1 MSAPDPEMAHLVRL
15 DAARNA
21 GAMAGDEHLGRI
33 ERPDVASLVH
43 DAGKKERR
51 QAAFRFFD
59 RQDCQAGAPKLFLVE
74 GAFGNGQ
81 AQRISFGF
89 ERRRRQGGVEQGALT
104 VAQIGKRPFAASLIR
119 MKRKFDMPDES
130 FESVSHQPLDR
141 RRIGVGFMDL
151 RPALREALDDE
162 LCRRFA
168 LEALLNQPGS
178 TPGRLGQQVR
188 PFHSAP
194 KAFLEQISDPIC
206 RIAIGRDIDEL
217 DSASIDGS
225 DPLALVPVERGSKRN
240 DPANVFYDCAVIRP
254 GRLQANARLER
265 LAWAGGRH
273 LIEAIR
279 HGIGGCVF
287 TEIVSVGACLS
298 GPS

>member
-1 MSAPDPEMAHLVRL
+1 M
-15 DAARNA
+15 
-21 GAMAGDEHLGRI
+21 
-33 ERPDVASLVH
+33 
-43 DAGKKERR
+43 
-51 QAAFRFFD
+51 
-59 RQDCQAGAPKLFLVE
+59 GAPKLFLVE

-89 ERRRRQGGVEQGALT
+89 ERRRHQGGVEQGALT
-104 VAQIGKRPFAASLIR
+104 VAQIGKRPFAASLVR

-130 FESVSHQPLDR
+130 FESASHQPWDR
-141 RRIGVGFMDL
+141 RRIGVGFMWL

-188 PFHSAP
+188 PFRSAP
-194 KAFLEQISDPIC
+194 KASLEQISDPIC
-206 RIAIGRDIDEL
+206 RIARGRDIDEL

-225 DPLALVPVERGSKRN
+225 DPLALVPVERVSKRN
-240 DPANVFYDCAVIRP
+240 DPANVFYDCAVRRAVIRP

-273 LIEAIR
+273 MIEAIR

-287 TEIVSVGACLS
+287 IEIVSVRGMFEWSLLASSERRIAPPCFDCLLKQGLPTLGVNPRS
-298 GPS
+298 FPFARLNAFAITHLNKTC